1 MVPAVPANSKQ
12 NATMEINLS
21 WKKH

>member
-12 NATMEINLS
+12 NAPMEINLS